1 MSEGRGGRRIG
12 GEERGNILATTMMT
26 ETAPDHLSAN
36 EARAAIEALSEA
48 DLVRLTKVAK
58 AYARNRRLDPD
69 DLLQEAFTR
78 APEGS
83 RRCPRGV
90 GIVRFLAEAM
100 RSIASDELKARARK
114 PELHLVPE
122 TGGGG
127 ALEFDI
133 AAEEPTAEDMI
144 ASREQVERITADVVA
159 LFDDDLIAKTIVEGG
174 MEEMESEELRALTDL
189 DKTAYASKR
198 RLIRRRIDV
207 AFPKGWTL

>member
-1 MSEGRGGRRIG
+1 
-12 GEERGNILATTMMT
+12 MMR
-26 ETAPDHLSAN
+26 ETAPDHLSAD

-78 APEGS
+78 ALEGS
-83 RRCPRGV
+83 RCCPRGV

-114 PELHLVPE
+114 PELHLVPK

-127 ALEFDI
+127 AMEFDI
-133 AAEEPTAEDMI
+133 AAEEPTAEDNMI
-144 ASREQVERITADVVA
+144 ASREADRIMACVLA
-159 LFDDDLIAKTIVEGG
+159 LFDDDLIAKTIVEGDMEG
-174 MEEMESEELRALTDL
+174 MDAEELRVLTGL

-198 RLIRRRIDV
+198 RLIRRRIDK